1 MSRTL
6 RPRRFL
12 PVLLSVALATPL
24 LAQES
29 RHPGRS
35 GPRKLLARAEEIALA
50 RSAAPAAVSDS
61 AAVWVFTDTG
71 YVIAERGTSGNACY
85 VSRSWPTSIEPHCFD
100 AEGAATIM
108 PLHMHEVLLLHR
120 GMTPT
125 DAEREIGALIA
136 SGKLKLPRKPSM
148 SYMMSAGQQLISDE
162 GNPAGRWQ
170 PHVMI
175 YYPWLESAQLGMRTP
190 DPRAGMIT
198 GSGTATSSIMLVM
211 PEFVPVRP
219 PPGSQR

>member
-1 MSRTL
+1 MSG
-6 RPRRFL
+6 
-12 PVLLSVALATPL
+12 PVLLPRIPLVILSVLLANPL

-29 RHPGRS
+29 RHPGRT
-35 GPRKLLARAEEIALA
+35 GPRKLLPRAEEIKLA
-50 RSAAPAAVSDS
+50 RSAAPASVSDS
-61 AAVWVFTDTG
+61 ASVWVFTDTG
-71 YVIAERGTSGNACY
+71 YVLAERGSTGNACY

-100 AEGAATIM
+100 AEGAATMM

-125 DAEREIGALIA
+125 DADREIGARIA
-136 SGKLKLPRKPSM
+136 SGALRLPRKPSM

-162 GNPAGRWQ
+162 GNPVGRWQ

-190 DPRAGMIT
+190 DPKAGVIT
-198 GSGTATSSIMLVM
+198 GSGTATSSIMIVM
-211 PEFVPVRP
+211 PEFVPVRLS
-219 PPGSQR
+219 PGMPR